1 MVFCAAVSHCFQW
14 SRGRRAALGL
24 DAGFGLKHQAPN
36 LKLQSAQAQASVV
49 LLQGTKRQAKS
60 AIGAG
65 LGWRIL
71 GAVRRALV
79 ARAAAKTAATIHAIS
94 ASSRTNRVRHIPAGI
109 SSIPIAAPFPNTT
122 FHVIKSPSV
131 WLFLCDQTRAAGSS
145 GNLKTSADVAVWT
158 VGLIPGNV
166 VQHRRAVAL
175 DNQRLGVSG
184 VCRAGAAG
192 VFPLRLGGKIVFITF
207 RQTPGGAFALIQPAA
222 KLRRIIPTD
231 EIHRQVIVLIGE
243 VFAGV
248 GITRES
254 HEVTHGLLFAAEV
267 MERVVVEHLA

>member
-60 AIGAG
+60 AVGAG

-94 ASSRTNRVRHIPAGI
+94 ASSRTNRGTIPKYHLPCHKVLKCLVVSVRPDAG
-109 SSIPIAAPFPNTT
+109 
-122 FHVIKSPSV
+122 
-131 WLFLCDQTRAAGSS
+131 
-145 GNLKTSADVAVWT
+145 
-158 VGLIPGNV
+158 
-166 VQHRRAVAL
+166 RRFV
-175 DNQRLGVSG
+175 RK
-184 VCRAGAAG
+184 
-192 VFPLRLGGKIVFITF
+192 P
-207 RQTPGGAFALIQPAA
+207 
-222 KLRRIIPTD
+222 
-231 EIHRQVIVLIGE
+231 
-243 VFAGV
+243 
-248 GITRES
+248 
-254 HEVTHGLLFAAEV
+254 
-267 MERVVVEHLA
+267 